1 MEPLQTRSVSPD
13 DRLMAAI
20 RIIVRQE
27 LATVLTSGEPK
38 ARLLTVAEAA
48 TFLWLAV
55 PTIYSLVQR
64 NQIHCYQKDQA
75 ALLLRAQAD

>member
-1 MEPLQTRSVSPD
+1 MEQLQTRSVSPD

-38 ARLLTVAEAA
+38 DRLLTVAEVA
-48 TFLWLAV
+48 TFLRLAV
-55 PTIYSLVQR
+55 PTIYGLVISATR
-64 NQIHCYQKDQA
+64 FPTSKRPSA
-75 ALLLRAQAD
+75 STFPSAS